1 MQWWFLKEQQTENR
15 SKLCVSAG
23 CAGDEDKALQSRMFA
38 IREIVSTE
46 QDYIQDLGLIVNGY
60 IPLMRDPK
68 SEIKIPKDLRD
79 GKEKLIFC
87 NIEQIYKWH
96 NEWVQTLVFSLVN
109 NLCNL
114 YLSNKSM
121 IHHGSPRDTLYIFL
135 NISTKAER
143 ILCLYRLPHFKIK
156 LSYIIYSNQVRF
168 FREYLNFRFHNHAFD
183 PNCRYKQ

>member
-1 MQWWFLKEQQTENR
+1 MQWWFLKEQQTENQ

-23 CAGDEDKALQSRMFA
+23 CAVDEDKALQNRMFA

-46 QDYIQDLGLIVNGY
+46 QDYIQDLSLIVNGY
-60 IPLMRDPK
+60 IPLMRDPN

-87 NIEQIYKWH
+87 NLEQIYKWH
-96 NEWVQTLVFSLVN
+96 KEWVQTLVFSLVN
-109 NLCNL
+109 NRCNL
-114 YLSNKSM
+114 YLCNKSM
-121 IHHGSPRDTLYIFL
+121 IHHGSPRDTLDILL

-156 LSYIIYSNQVRF
+156 LSCIITVLRQGFLRSTI
-168 FREYLNFRFHNHAFD
+168 
-183 PNCRYKQ
+183 

>member
-1 MQWWFLKEQQTENR
+1 MFRQDVLGTKT
-15 SKLCVSAG
+15 KLCRIECLPS
-23 CAGDEDKALQSRMFA
+23 EKLYQLSKTTFR
-38 IREIVSTE
+38 TW
-46 QDYIQDLGLIVNGY
+46 GLIVNGY

-96 NEWVQTLVFSLVN
+96 KEWVQTLVFSLVN

-114 YLSNKSM
+114 YLCNKSM
-121 IHHGSPRDTLYIFL
+121 IHHCSPRHTLDIFL

-143 ILCLYRLPHFKIK
+143 ILRLYRLPHFKIK
-156 LSYIIYSNQVRF
+156 LSCIITVLRQGFSRSI
-168 FREYLNFRFHNHAFD
+168 
-183 PNCRYKQ
+183 

>member
-1 MQWWFLKEQQTENR
+1 MQWWFLKEQQTENQ
-15 SKLCVSAG
+15 SKLRVSAG
-23 CAGDEDKALQSRMFA
+23 CAGDEDKALQNRMFA

-96 NEWVQTLVFSLVN
+96 KEWVQTLVVYLVN

-114 YLSNKSM
+114 YLCNKSM
-121 IHHGSPRDTLYIFL
+121 IHHCSPRHTLDIFL
-135 NISTKAER
+135 NNSTKAER
-143 ILCLYRLPHFKIK
+143 ILRLYRLPHFKIK
-156 LSYIIYSNQVRF
+156 LSCIITVLRQGFSRSI
-168 FREYLNFRFHNHAFD
+168 
-183 PNCRYKQ
+183 